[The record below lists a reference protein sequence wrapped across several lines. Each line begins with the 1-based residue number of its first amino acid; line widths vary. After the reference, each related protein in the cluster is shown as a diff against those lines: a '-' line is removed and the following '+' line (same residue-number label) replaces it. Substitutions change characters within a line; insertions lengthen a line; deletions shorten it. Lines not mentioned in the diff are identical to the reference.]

1 MGKTVIVG
9 GLTLASG
16 LLGFLIQWLVPVQA
30 LSDGKGMVGSIIGLV
45 TVLLALVLGLLVW
58 TSYGVYTKQVD
69 ESQSLGPVVLQL
81 DFALERYGPD
91 AKAGRELLRGLVM
104 RARERFWGGKG
115 LGRSGSIYIEA
126 RDDLR
131 AIADFFASLKP
142 ATEEQRELM
151 GAAKQ
156 AFARIVETTLLMARQ
171 LSNPLPLLLMVVVV
185 GWSALLFFCFG
196 LLATFSWISLL
207 AQILGSLA
215 VAAAFFMILEFS
227 TPYSGLFRISP
238 VGVDGLIKSMGG

>member
-1 MGKTVIVG
+1 MGLDAAGTTISPG
-9 GLTLASG
+9 RSRRDLA
-16 LLGFLIQWLVPVQA
+16 LGFEARHPAHGAGDADPKTLGCRVARHATFHHGLHNAFAKIVRKRHPRRLLCTATIFKQIKADSGIPRAIQ
-30 LSDGKGMVGSIIGLV
+30 
-45 TVLLALVLGLLVW
+45 
-58 TSYGVYTKQVD
+58 
-69 ESQSLGPVVLQL
+69 
-81 DFALERYGPD
+81 FARRPL
-91 AKAGRELLRGLVM
+91 
-104 RARERFWGGKG
+104 
-115 LGRSGSIYIEA
+115 YIEA

-142 ATEEQRELM
+142 ATEEQRELV

-171 LSNPLPLLLMVVVV
+171 LANPVPLLLMAVVV

-196 LLATFSWISLL
+196 PLATFSWISLL

-238 VGVDGLIKSMGG
+238 VGVDSLIKSMGG